1 MPGDRTT
8 VNRSEHHL
16 ETPRDPDFD
25 RQIRERSWRDQTA
38 TGRDRAADSV
48 VRESIK
54 RHYENLERLAAG
66 LRKLGMDD
74 STVDENITQVFHE
87 YEREL
92 VNYMTAK

>member
-1 MPGDRTT
+1 MTLTSPPNPKALSAQSNSSWTR
-8 VNRSEHHL
+8 
-16 ETPRDPDFD
+16 PRVGP
-25 RQIRERSWRDQTA
+25 
-38 TGRDRAADSV
+38 V

-54 RHYENLERLAAG
+54 RHYENLERLAAS

-92 VNYMTAK
+92 VNYMTAR